1 MQLTRTPEQ
10 VLRTAKIVG
19 SVALGMFLTALCVV
33 GLLVLAAQ
41 ATRT

>member
-1 MQLTRTPEQ
+1 MQLTRTPES
-10 VLRTAKIVG
+10 VLRTARTVG
-19 SVALGMFLTALCVV
+19 SVALGLFLVAICIL